1 MNNDREI
8 KEIENKLDIY
18 KQNVLTNNIDVIYQK
33 LTEKN
38 KKLLSDILN
47 D

>member
-18 KQNVLTNNIDVIYQK
+18 NQNVLTNNIDVIYQK